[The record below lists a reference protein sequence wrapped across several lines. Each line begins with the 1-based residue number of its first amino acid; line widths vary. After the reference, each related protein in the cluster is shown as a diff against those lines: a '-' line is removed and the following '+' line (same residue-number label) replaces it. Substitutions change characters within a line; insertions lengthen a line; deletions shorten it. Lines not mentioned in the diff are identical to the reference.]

1 MAGPDGGRL
10 VDVEV
15 EEVWDGERAAA
26 HAALGVG
33 NCVGDPA
40 VSTVR
45 AHGESED
52 GHSLYVISDVL
63 LGVSFHAFSA
73 ALANAKEMPLD
84 LAQALTSSLARVV
97 ETVALFG
104 VPTVHSGVDFD
115 LCEWWVSFDGR
126 VRSRL
131 ALSSTQENRIRE
143 QPGAIRGTFWHL
155 SPERL

>member
-73 ALANAKEMPLD
+73 ALANAKEMPPD
-84 LAQALTSSLARVV
+84 LAQALTSSP
-97 ETVALFG
+97 
-104 VPTVHSGVDFD
+104 PTGQRK
-115 LCEWWVSFDGR
+115 LLTC
-126 VRSRL
+126 
-131 ALSSTQENRIRE
+131 
-143 QPGAIRGTFWHL
+143 
-155 SPERL
+155 